1 MQEENVQAD
10 APVEEQVAPEPQV
23 EETPQAE
30 EQAPSQENQEQ
41 TTDTEPVEAKVQ
53 EEVKETQP
61 AQEEYDL
68 TRFLQPQ
75 QEKPSFTADEDGYI
89 DPNQF
94 YNKVLQD
101 AEARIE
107 QKMQFQEAE
116 RRAWQS
122 VENKYPEIK
131 EDAELRDIVN
141 AQRLADVARGGK
153 GDLNAIA
160 GKVLGKI
167 QSYQTRGKAQAQVS
181 EKVQKSAALQQTTS
195 NNTSSDK
202 DADRIERMSRGD
214 ENAKIDLI
222 SDWLASGKL

>member
-1 MQEENVQAD
+1 MQDDNVVAD
-10 APVEEQVAPEPQV
+10 APVEEQPAPQV
-23 EETPQAE
+23 EETPQIE
-30 EQAPSQENQEQ
+30 ESAPSQIEETEQ
-41 TTDTEPVEAKVQ
+41 PTDTEPVEAETPTQV
-53 EEVKETQP
+53 ETQP

-94 YNKVLQD
+94 YNKVLAD

-116 RRAWQS
+116 RRAWQA

-131 EDAELRDIVN
+131 EDSELRDIVN

-195 NNTSSDK
+195 NNTASDK

-214 ENAKIDLI
+214 ENAKIELI